1 MDGTYED
8 IDCYIDC
15 YKNAKIFHYGQS
27 ILESYIPSL
36 GRGRNIVKAIQQ
48 NLDKNII
55 FNITETDSEV
65 IFQFKAMNMDILE
78 EYLKPKTSGS
88 KISPFSSKNLP
99 KNKEYKIPNEEL
111 LLYQDIIRKIGR
123 NRILE
128 ISHRTND
135 YLKSLIT
142 KKNTWDDIKMDM
154 SLKGLSGK
162 NYIHSIGKW
171 DEYINYLEK
180 MCV

>member
-55 FNITETDSEV
+55 FNITE
-65 IFQFKAMNMDILE
+65 
-78 EYLKPKTSGS
+78 
-88 KISPFSSKNLP
+88 
-99 KNKEYKIPNEEL
+99 NKEYKIPNEEL